1 MGEPVRASE
10 IEHMPSIQNYQI
22 GGMKDRLGRSGA
34 GGAAPKPGG
43 ERFHFADACRR
54 RASLSP
60 PEPRRCG
67 AGADSPGASGRP
79 ATILTFY
86 YGPP

>member
-1 MGEPVRASE
+1 MEEAVRASE

-22 GGMKDRLGRSGA
+22 GGLKDRLGRSGA
-34 GGAAPKPGG
+34 GGAAPKPGE
-43 ERFHFADACRR
+43 ERFHFTDACRR
-54 RASLSP
+54 RASLT

-86 YGPP
+86 